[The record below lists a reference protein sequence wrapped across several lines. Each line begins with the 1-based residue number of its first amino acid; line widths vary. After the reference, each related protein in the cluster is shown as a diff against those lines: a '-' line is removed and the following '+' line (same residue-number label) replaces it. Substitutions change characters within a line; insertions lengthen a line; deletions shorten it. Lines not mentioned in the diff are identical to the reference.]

1 MANTVYDNKVIES
14 VAKDLLTTSLNTRSL
29 MTIDNELAES
39 AGMLKTVNTYT
50 YKGEAEELANGVGNT
65 ASKRGSISYTGKDY
79 RVKLCQQAYD
89 YTDEEAMKDPFIVD
103 GMMRGAVQVM
113 TNKMTADFISAVKST
128 DVTLGVTF
136 AKGGALNYDTIVD
149 AISTLNL
156 EDESQLFILIPNTWK
171 ASLRKDEDYKSAM
184 MGQVIYN
191 GQVGTICGIP
201 VIATKALTDSAFVMT
216 KEAVKDVWDKLSVV
230 LGEIIKVVGV
240 VISTVLGVLVGG
252 VEMIASIIGG
262 IADVLTGI
270 IDFLTGVFT
279 GDWEKAWTGIKEI
292 VLGILDAISGV
303 FEGFID
309 GLIEGITNLGNA
321 INDLFGKDKKKK
333 NTYTLNTNSKIN
345 LKNQAKNIN
354 IPQMRAF
361 ANGGVLSS
369 PTVGLMGEYTGA
381 SNNPEIVTP
390 QSLMRETMEDAN
402 ASLINAIFAIG
413 NQISKSVD
421 DKNMDVY
428 MDTAKVTRRITKE
441 QTAQKKQMGT
451 SLVMV

>member
-1 MANTVYDNKVIES
+1 MANTVFDNRVVES

-50 YKGEAEELANGVGNT
+50 YTGEAEELANGVGNT

-113 TNKMTADFISAVKST
+113 TNKMTSDFISAVNST

-201 VIATKALTDSAFVMT
+201 VIATKALTNKAFVMT
-216 KEAVKDVWDKLSVV
+216 KEAVKLFIKKDVNIEPARDPNTRKNSVYMRA
-230 LGEIIKVVGV
+230 
-240 VISTVLGVLVGG
+240 TYLV
-252 VEMIASIIGG
+252 AL
-262 IADVLTGI
+262 ADATKI
-270 IDFLTGVFT
+270 C
-279 GDWEKAWTGIKEI
+279 AIKE
-292 VLGILDAISGV
+292 A
-303 FEGFID
+303 
-309 GLIEGITNLGNA
+309 
-321 INDLFGKDKKKK
+321 
-333 NTYTLNTNSKIN
+333 
-345 LKNQAKNIN
+345 QA
-354 IPQMRAF
+354 
-361 ANGGVLSS
+361 
-369 PTVGLMGEYTGA
+369 
-381 SNNPEIVTP
+381 
-390 QSLMRETMEDAN
+390 
-402 ASLINAIFAIG
+402 
-413 NQISKSVD
+413 
-421 DKNMDVY
+421 
-428 MDTAKVTRRITKE
+428 
-441 QTAQKKQMGT
+441 
-451 SLVMV
+451 

>member
-50 YKGEAEELANGVGNT
+50 YTGEAEELANGVGNT

-113 TNKMTADFISAVKST
+113 TNKMTSDFISAVNST

-136 AKGGALNYDTIVD
+136 AKGGALSYDTVVD

-201 VIATKALTDSAFVMT
+201 VIATKALTNKAFVMT
-216 KEAVKDVWDKLSVV
+216 KEAVKLFIKKDVNIEPARDPNTRKNSVYMRA
-230 LGEIIKVVGV
+230 
-240 VISTVLGVLVGG
+240 TYLV
-252 VEMIASIIGG
+252 AL
-262 IADVLTGI
+262 ADATKI
-270 IDFLTGVFT
+270 C
-279 GDWEKAWTGIKEI
+279 AIKE
-292 VLGILDAISGV
+292 A
-303 FEGFID
+303 
-309 GLIEGITNLGNA
+309 
-321 INDLFGKDKKKK
+321 
-333 NTYTLNTNSKIN
+333 
-345 LKNQAKNIN
+345 QA
-354 IPQMRAF
+354 
-361 ANGGVLSS
+361 
-369 PTVGLMGEYTGA
+369 
-381 SNNPEIVTP
+381 
-390 QSLMRETMEDAN
+390 
-402 ASLINAIFAIG
+402 
-413 NQISKSVD
+413 
-421 DKNMDVY
+421 
-428 MDTAKVTRRITKE
+428 
-441 QTAQKKQMGT
+441 
-451 SLVMV
+451 